1 MTAFS
6 QFDGAE
12 ILFEKYKIT
21 REECEDFAVK
31 YN

>member
-1 MTAFS
+1 MEAFS

-12 ILFEKYKIT
+12 ILFEKYNIT

-31 YN
+31 